1 MADDRRVVIVGGGPA
16 GLTAAY
22 ALMKAGLPSVVLE
35 KEAQVGGHAR
45 TVCHDGFLFDV
56 GGHRFFTKIP
66 EVRQIWQEVLGERF
80 LRVRRLSRIL
90 YRGRFFHYP
99 LKPLEALW
107 RMGLFESGWVA
118 LSYTRKK
125 LFPMP
130 EDGTLESWMSNR
142 FGRRLFLMFF
152 KTYTEKVWGR
162 KCTEIRSD
170 WAAQRIKGL
179 TLGGAMRNALVP
191 GRERPRS
198 LIEEFDYP
206 RRGPGMLWERMAERL
221 REGGQEIRL
230 ERDVIRI
237 RHEGAT
243 VRAVVSGHSG
253 QEDEHAGT
261 HFLASMALQELIL
274 ALDPPAPAEVRD
286 HARALRYRD
295 FITVAVVIRRPA
307 VFPDNW
313 IYVHTP
319 DVHVARIQNYKNWSA
334 AMVPDPGQT
343 CLGLEY
349 FCNEGDAL
357 WSMPDASLEALAR
370 REVARLGFA
379 AEDEVTGAAVLRQRK
394 AYPVYDWEYKEHLA
408 ALRSYLDGFG
418 NLQMIGRNGLHK
430 YNNQDHA
437 MLTALLAVRNLLG
450 EQLDVWAVNTENE
463 YQEITTT

>member
-1 MADDRRVVIVGGGPA
+1 MIVGGGPA

-22 ALMKAGLPSVVLE
+22 ALMKAAVPSVVLE

-45 TVCHDGFLFDV
+45 TVEHGGFLLDI

-66 EVRQIWQEVLGERF
+66 EVRQIWQEVLDERF

-99 LKPLEALW
+99 LKPVEALW

-118 LSYTRKK
+118 LSYARKK

-162 KCTEIRSD
+162 RCTEIRSD
-170 WAAQRIKGL
+170 WAAQRIKSL
-179 TLGGAMRNALVP
+179 TLGGAVRHALMP
-191 GRERPRS
+191 GRDRPRS

-206 RRGPGMLWERMAERL
+206 RRGPGMLWERMAALL
-221 REGGQEIRL
+221 REGGQRVL
-230 ERDVIRI
+230 LQRDVVRV
-237 RHEGAT
+237 RRDGAR
-243 VRAVVSGHSG
+243 VEAVVARHAGG
-253 QEDEHAGT
+253 EEEHEGT
-261 HFLASMALQELIL
+261 HFIASMPLQDLVL
-274 ALDPPAPAEVRD
+274 ALDPPAPREVQD
-286 HARALRYRD
+286 HARALKYRD
-295 FITVAVVIRRPA
+295 FITVAVMIRRTG

-319 DVHVARIQNYKNWSA
+319 DVSVARIQNYKNWSA
-334 AMVPDPGQT
+334 AMVPDSAQT
-343 CLGLEY
+343 CLGMEY

-357 WSMPDASLEALAR
+357 WSLPDAALEDLAR
-370 REVARLGFA
+370 REVAILGFA
-379 AEDEVTGAAVLRQRK
+379 REDEVAGTAVLRQRK
-394 AYPVYDWEYKEHLA
+394 AYPVYDWDYKEHLER
-408 ALRSYLDGFG
+408 LRGYLDGIE

-437 MLTALLAVRNLLG
+437 MLTALLAVRNVLG
-450 EQLDVWAVNTENE
+450 EKLDVWAVNTENE
-463 YQEITTT
+463 YHEITTT

>member
-1 MADDRRVVIVGGGPA
+1 GGGPA
-16 GLTAAY
+16 GLTGAY
-22 ALMKAGLPSVVLE
+22 ALMKAGVPSVVLE

-45 TVCHDGFLFDV
+45 TVEHDGFLFDI

-66 EVRQIWQEVLGERF
+66 EVRQIWHEVLDDRF

-118 LSYTRKK
+118 LSYARKK
-125 LFPMP
+125 LFPMA

-357 WSMPDASLEALAR
+357 WSMPDASLKALAR